1 MKIRP
6 GRQVEVP
13 VLSVSVLRRI
23 VLIGLATMTFVGLA
37 LPEQG
42 QTQSKRI
49 DFGRDIRPILS
60 DKCFACHGPDATSR
74 NLRLRLDSEE
84 GVKADLGR
92 GRRAIVAGDP
102 GRSELVRRITS
113 TDESMRMPPADATHQ
128 LTESEKTLLI
138 EWIRQG
144 APWQQHWAFVAPR
157 RPELPA
163 VSNQQWGRN
172 EIDRF
177 VLARLE
183 KEGVSPAP
191 EADRE
196 TLLRR
201 VTLDLT
207 GLPPTVAE
215 LDSFLKD
222 ASADA
227 YEKAVDR
234 LLASPRYG
242 ERMAWRWLDA
252 ARYADTNGYQI
263 DGDRSAWRWRDWVID
278 AFNGN
283 MTYDRFITEQ
293 LAGDLLPNPTL
304 NQRIATAFNRHHRI
318 NAEGGIVPAE
328 YAVEYVVDRVDT
340 TSTVFMGLTVGCAR
354 CHNHK
359 YDPISQKDY
368 YQLYAYFNSI
378 AEDGRAFDWGNSAP
392 WISAPTAAEQ
402 QQLGLLDKQI
412 EAVAARLKQEE
423 PEIAARQRRW
433 ESSLKS
439 DAAPGGL
446 PERELLLHLPLERKA
461 KPVLNRAAEE
471 WHNPQPPKLDEKTK
485 KPLPPTEVDEAKFVD
500 GQPEYLPTPFGEG
513 MRFDGQIYYNA
524 GRIADFRYKSTTRDF
539 RERFAVSAWIRPDS
553 ENGGA
558 IFTKM
563 ADSADERVHGLPR
576 IGGVGLFHANGKIH
590 IQMVREWDYD
600 GYRSESEA
608 SLSAGEWHHV
618 LLQFDGFR
626 QHDDRVRLYVNGVEQ
641 RLKVT
646 QPNLYLY
653 WGLPNQPLRIGGGG
667 GKEMRFRGVMDEVR
681 FFTRT
686 LDNDEITVIAGREPL
701 GAVAARP
708 ESGRSN
714 AERTRLRAAYLAT
727 KAPGKYRRLHE
738 QYQDLVVQRQKMIDR
753 FTTIMVMEE
762 LPTPRPAHLLRRG
775 AYDAPGEKVERRVPA
790 ILPPLPA
797 DLPNNR
803 LGLAKWLT
811 SADHPLTSRVAVNR
825 FWQMIFGAGLVRT
838 VEDFGSQGELPSH
851 PELLDWLAVEFQTPS
866 AGQAWDIKSLLRKIV
881 TSATYR
887 QSAILAPA
895 SLQRDPEN
903 RLLARGPRTRLSADM
918 IRDQALAAAGLLVE
932 RLGGPSVKPYQPDG
946 LYKDM
951 TFSGLTRYD
960 TDHGEGLWRRSLYTF
975 WKRTVL
981 SPNMQVFD
989 ASAREFCT
997 VRDTRTNTPLQSLNL
1012 MNDVTYLEASRLIAQ
1027 RMLLE
1032 GGPDDADRLAWGFR
1046 TITLRQLDQNELRVL
1061 TRYLQSQRQHFTA
1074 HPEEANRL
1082 LSLGERRVDSRLL
1095 PREVAA
1101 WSMVASLILNLDETI
1116 TKQ

>member
-1 MKIRP
+1 MKTRP
-6 GRQVEVP
+6 GRQVDVFFLRLIILSGLTAMA
-13 VLSVSVLRRI
+13 VLH
-23 VLIGLATMTFVGLA
+23 LA
-37 LPEQG
+37 LPERG
-42 QTQSKRI
+42 RTESIRI
-49 DFGRDIRPILS
+49 DFARDIRPILS
-60 DKCFACHGPDATSR
+60 DKCFVCHGPDAPSR

-84 GVKADLGR
+84 GAKGDLGR

-207 GLPPTVAE
+207 GIPPTVAE
-215 LDSFLKD
+215 LESFLKD

-439 DAAPGGL
+439 DPAPAGL
-446 PERELLLHLPLERKA
+446 PERELLLHLPLERAA
-461 KPVLNRAAEE
+461 KPVLNRATEE

-681 FFTRT
+681 FYTRT

-851 PELLDWLAVEFQTPS
+851 PELLDWLAVEFQSPS
-866 AGQAWDIKSLLRKIV
+866 TGQAWDIKSLLRKIV
-881 TSATYR
+881 TSTTYR

-1012 MNDVTYLEASRLIAQ
+1012 MNDVTYIEASRLIAQ

>member
-1 MKIRP
+1 MKTRP
-6 GRQVEVP
+6 GRQVDVFFLRLIILSGLTAMA
-13 VLSVSVLRRI
+13 VLH
-23 VLIGLATMTFVGLA
+23 LA
-37 LPEQG
+37 LPERG
-42 QTQSKRI
+42 RTESIRI
-49 DFGRDIRPILS
+49 DFARDIRPILS
-60 DKCFACHGPDATSR
+60 DKCFVCHGPDAPSR

-84 GVKADLGR
+84 GAKGDLGR

-207 GLPPTVAE
+207 GIPPTVAE
-215 LDSFLKD
+215 LESFLKD

-439 DAAPGGL
+439 DPAPAGL
-446 PERELLLHLPLERKA
+446 PERELLLHLPLERAA
-461 KPVLNRAAEE
+461 KPVLNRATEE

-524 GRIADFRYKSTTRDF
+524 GRVADFRYKSTTRDF

-681 FFTRT
+681 FYTRT

-851 PELLDWLAVEFQTPS
+851 PELLDWLAVEFQSPS
-866 AGQAWDIKSLLRKIV
+866 TGQAWDIKSLLRKIV
-881 TSATYR
+881 TSTTYR

-1012 MNDVTYLEASRLIAQ
+1012 MNDVTYIEASRLIAQ